1 MSELENFD
9 RLKFYRE
16 ELKYEYALLTNRLG
30 LFVTSQSF
38 LVSAFAA
45 LSASMRYPA
54 TVWMAAAVATL
65 GITIAILIR
74 IPIKLS
80 HVSLQKWLALER
92 KLLMSDI
99 YLADTVFGEKETPC
113 SYDDNE
119 AGQSMHFSG
128 TAPVVFIVLWA
139 ILIGG
144 TIIRLITRHYP
155 ISSF

>member
-16 ELKYEYALLTNRLG
+16 ELKYEYTLLSNRLG

-38 LVSAFAA
+38 LVSAFAV

-54 TVWMAAAVATL
+54 TVWILGSVALL
-65 GITIAILIR
+65 GITISLLIR

-80 HVSLQKWLALER
+80 HISLQKWLALER
-92 KLLMSDI
+92 KLLM
-99 YLADTVFGEKETPC
+99 ADSNLSESVFGERDAPC
-113 SYDDNE
+113 SYDDAE

-128 TAPVVFIVLWA
+128 AAPIVFIVLWA
-139 ILIGG
+139 ILIVG
-144 TIIRLITRHYP
+144 TIFRVATGHYAMKQ
-155 ISSF
+155 F